1 MVLISPLQLHHGNE
15 IKERGR
21 ESATE
26 EQPMTIKEK
35 KLLHACICIA
45 LSKYLY
51 IDRSVLGVL
60 LLWLNFIFIFCYWG
74 ERRCA
79 PAVSCGRITT
89 Y

>member
-35 KLLHACICIA
+35 KITSCM
-45 LSKYLY
+45 YLY
-51 IDRSVLGVL
+51 RSLQ
-60 LLWLNFIFIFCYWG
+60 IFIY
-74 ERRCA
+74 R
-79 PAVSCGRITT
+79 
-89 Y
+89 